1 MTPAARFRIKRP
13 RVIHQTLD
21 GEVVIINLE
30 TGNYY
35 SMLGAGAE
43 IWRAIERNADLENI
57 VAALGRK
64 YAGTRDGL
72 AGAVARF
79 VEQLQQEGL
88 IEASGQGAPEG
99 PQTLAPAPDAAP
111 VHERAAFE
119 SPVLEKY
126 DDMQDLIL
134 LDPVHEIDEEKG
146 WPHVRPDTEG

>member
-1 MTPAARFRIKRP
+1 MTPATRFRIKKP

-35 SMLGAGAE
+35 SLLGTGAE
-43 IWRAIERNADLENI
+43 IWSAIERNADLEGI
-57 VAALGRK
+57 LAALGWK
-64 YAGTRDGL
+64 YAAPGDGL
-72 AGAVARF
+72 AEAVARF

-88 IEASGQGAPEG
+88 IEALGQGAPEA
-99 PQTLAPAPDAAP
+99 PEALAPEPDAP
-111 VHERAAFE
+111 PGYQGAAFE
-119 SPVLEKY
+119 PPVLEKY

-146 WPHVRPDTEG
+146 WPHLRPNTEG